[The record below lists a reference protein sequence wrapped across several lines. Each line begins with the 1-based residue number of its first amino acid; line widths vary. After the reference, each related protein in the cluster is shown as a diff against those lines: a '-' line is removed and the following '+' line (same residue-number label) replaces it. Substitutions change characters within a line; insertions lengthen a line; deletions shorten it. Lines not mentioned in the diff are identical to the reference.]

1 MGRKGMGRLRIPKS
15 SAAVLERTS
24 QYEQTLLTVADDA
37 LVGRARL
44 QGAQNFR
51 VVRGNVSKL
60 D

>member
-1 MGRKGMGRLRIPKS
+1 MGRLRIPKR
-15 SAAVLERTS
+15 SATVLERTS
-24 QYEQTLLTVADDA
+24 QYEQTLLTVTDDA